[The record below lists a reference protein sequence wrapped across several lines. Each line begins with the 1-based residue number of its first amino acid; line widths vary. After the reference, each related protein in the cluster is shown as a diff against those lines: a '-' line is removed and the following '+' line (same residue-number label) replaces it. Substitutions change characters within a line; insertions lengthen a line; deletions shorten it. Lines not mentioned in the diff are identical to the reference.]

1 SSLARPRRPTS
12 TLFPYTTL
20 FRSVERSK
28 RACRYL
34 KTRSTASATMKASWL
49 GVVVSP
55 VLLEYR
61 AHVFAL
67 TPTRPRTC
75 NRLNERR
82 RCRIFDSRETRHQAT
97 TEFKVTLAESRTS
110 CVKRSRISTVN
121 DTVLVP
127 SP

>member
-1 SSLARPRRPTS
+1 M
-12 TLFPYTTL
+12 
-20 FRSVERSK
+20 VERSK

-34 KTRSTASATMKASWL
+34 KPRRTARATMKASWL

-55 VLLEYR
+55 VLLVYR

-67 TPTRPRTC
+67 TSTRPRTR
-75 NRLNERR
+75 NRVNERR

-110 CVKRSRISTVN
+110 CEKRSRISTVN